1 MDLYNR
7 INYVRQLYSHVGLCD
22 FFFFFCKGNKT
33 DACNK
38 ITPITEDF
46 MYNNDWISIK
56 FVSWDSVVGI
66 LTRLQTG

>member
-7 INYVRQLYSHVGLCD
+7 INYVRQLYSHVGLCV
-22 FFFFFCKGNKT
+22 FFLQGNKT